1 MFASATER
9 CFDQQL
15 FERFAHL
22 DFSFVGR
29 RQVNMPP
36 LENTRTKT
44 INGLRARRDS
54 CATPERPRMNSMLK
68 MSQLIDGLNERIG
81 RYLMWLVLAAVVIS
95 AANAVVRK
103 AFDTSSNAFLEIQ
116 WYLFAAVVL
125 WGSAYTMLRQG
136 HVKIDVIIG
145 RFSKRTQIIVECL
158 GIVFFLLPFVY
169 KVNELVWPLVLQ
181 AYNSGEM
188 SQNAGGLI
196 RWPVYALVPTG
207 FILLGLQ
214 GISELIKRI
223 GFLQGMAVD
232 PTQPV
237 QTKTAEEELAEE
249 ILKHQVAPE
258 VVNRVEDS
266 LDMHQ
271 DQKLNG
277 SAK

>member
-1 MFASATER
+1 
-9 CFDQQL
+9 L
-15 FERFAHL
+15 PAH
-22 DFSFVGR
+22 
-29 RQVNMPP
+29 P
-36 LENTRTKT
+36 LPQRILGACANNEEN
-44 INGLRARRDS
+44 
-54 CATPERPRMNSMLK
+54 RMNAMLTL
-68 MSQLIDGLNERIG
+68 SRLIDGINERVG
-81 RYLMWLVLAAVVIS
+81 RNLMWLVLAAVVIS

-103 AFDTSSNAFLEIQ
+103 AFDMSSNAFLEIQ

-125 WGSAYTMLRQG
+125 WGAAYTMLRQG

-158 GIVFFLLPFVY
+158 GIVFFLFPFVF

-223 GFLQGMAVD
+223 GFLQGVAAD

-271 DQKLNG
+271 DQKPNG

>member
-1 MFASATER
+1 
-9 CFDQQL
+9 
-15 FERFAHL
+15 
-22 DFSFVGR
+22 
-29 RQVNMPP
+29 
-36 LENTRTKT
+36 
-44 INGLRARRDS
+44 
-54 CATPERPRMNSMLK
+54 MNAMLTL
-68 MSQLIDGLNERIG
+68 SRLIDGLNERVG

-169 KVNELVWPLVLQ
+169 KVNELVWPLVIQ

-223 GFLQGMAVD
+223 GFLQGMAAD
-232 PTQPV
+232 PTHPV

-258 VVNRVEDS
+258 VVKRVEDS

-271 DQKLNG
+271 DQKPNG